1 MNDNILKKLIFLDKI
16 ISYQIIN
23 YNGVRFEDYFDYY
36 YLSRYLEKEI
46 IKMYNQIANIEN
58 KETSKYIISSK
69 TIPLKEKINTLENL
83 LNSCNATI
91 NHINGTNL
99 PYLEVL
105 SK

>member
-1 MNDNILKKLIFLDKI
+1 MNDNILKKLIFLDKN

-91 NHINGTNL
+91 NYINGTNL